1 MTNSLRPSVGRWTVL
16 WAVFQMAL
24 SKTRMKDGRMV
35 TQQITP
41 SRTPLAMTTPMSR
54 PKVKLMKQRA
64 MKPAMVVREEPVTE
78 VMVAA
83 MA

>member
-1 MTNSLRPSVGRWTVL
+1 MR
-16 WAVFQMAL
+16 
-24 SKTRMKDGRMV
+24 DGSTV
-35 TQQITP
+35 TQQMTP

-83 MA
+83 MAWAMASFLSAMVSRCSL